1 MDDTNSFN
9 QELMKMLLEEENNG
23 DDTCLISGYTLEEN
37 HIKLEC
43 NHKFNYKHIYNE
55 VHKQKTEP
63 WHSEVNKVR
72 NNQLKCP
79 YCRNIQN
86 GILPYRDNFPKIRY
100 VNWPPSLM
108 MLPNKCIYTFS
119 SGKRKGMSCLKKC
132 NGKYCLSHTRIMER
146 REKKKLEKEQKKLEK
161 EKEKLEKEKKKL
173 EKKQKKK
180 SASIGGIAVVNWK
193 KIEQKFNSNDT
204 SIVPHAANAIAFS
217 NVQMEQIMNVTKST
231 PIPIVVTCSYI
242 FKKGKHKGET
252 CQCKKIHKDGLC
264 KFHYKKH
271 LKSIEK
277 KKIQLQKIS
286 QNIKI
291 KSVNFNQNQN
301 TIITI

>member
-1 MDDTNSFN
+1 MNDDTNSFN
-9 QELMKMLLEEENNG
+9 QELMKMLLEEQINDEQ
-23 DDTCLISGYTLEEN
+23 TCLISGSLLEDN

-55 VHKQKTEP
+55 VHKQKTQP

-79 YCRNIQN
+79 YCRNIQI
-86 GILPYRDNFPKIRY
+86 GILPYKDNYPKVKY

-108 MLPNKCIYTFS
+108 MLPNKCIYEFS

-146 REKKKLEKEQKKLEK
+146 REQKKLEKEKKKLEKEQKKLEK
-161 EKEKLEKEKKKL
+161 EKKKKN
-173 EKKQKKK
+173 
-180 SASIGGIAVVNWK
+180 SSTGGIAVVDWK
-193 KIEQKFNSNDT
+193 KLEQQFYATND
-204 SIVPHAANAIAFS
+204 SCIAPHAANADALAI
-217 NVQMEQIMNVTKST
+217 VQAQQIIDVTT
-231 PIPIVVTCSYI
+231 PNSIPIIVTCCYK
-242 FKKGKHKGET
+242 FKKGKHKGEN

-264 KFHYKKH
+264 KFHYKKY

-277 KKIQLQKIS
+277 KKIQLQNIS